1 MKYPLYGK
9 EKYLIKVALFN
20 LLSEIN
26 DESGGE
32 YELLADEVMLPIVRE
47 FTQGF
52 GVEEMTK
59 VYEQDKAMFVKD
71 AIALI
76 KKLK

>member
-1 MKYPLYGK
+1 VKYTLYGK
-9 EKYLIKVALFN
+9 DKYLIKVALFN

-32 YELLADEVMLPIVRE
+32 YELLADDVMLPIVQE
-47 FTQGF
+47 FTQDF
-52 GVEEMTK
+52 VVEEMTR
-59 VYEQDKAMFVKD
+59 VYEKDKAVFVKD
-71 AIALI
+71 AIELI

>member
-32 YELLADEVMLPIVRE
+32 YELLKDDVMLPIAQE
-47 FTQGF
+47 FLQDF
-52 GVEEMTK
+52 VVEEMTN
-59 VYEQDKAMFVKD
+59 VYEKDKALFVKD
-71 AIALI
+71 AIDLI